1 MPLYNNYIF
10 SYRYSTL
17 FTRVLKN
24 NTKEDNKMKI
34 IKKEE
39 FPQVLQNFL
48 DSHSITQAELA
59 RMLDVPKQTV
69 NGWIKGRT
77 MPKYERLERLME
89 MMEE

>member
-1 MPLYNNYIF
+1 
-10 SYRYSTL
+10 
-17 FTRVLKN
+17 
-24 NTKEDNKMKI
+24 MKI

-77 MPKYERLERLME
+77 MPKYERLARIME
-89 MMEE
+89 MIDE

>member
-1 MPLYNNYIF
+1 
-10 SYRYSTL
+10 
-17 FTRVLKN
+17 
-24 NTKEDNKMKI
+24 MKI

-48 DSHSITQAELA
+48 DSHSISQAEFA

-77 MPKYERLERLME
+77 MPKYERLIQIME
-89 MMEE
+89 MMDL

>member
-1 MPLYNNYIF
+1 
-10 SYRYSTL
+10 
-17 FTRVLKN
+17 
-24 NTKEDNKMKI
+24 MKI

-39 FPQVLQNFL
+39 FPQALQNFL
-48 DSHSITQAELA
+48 NSHSITQSELA

-77 MPKYERLERLME
+77 MPKYERLIQIME

>member
-1 MPLYNNYIF
+1 
-10 SYRYSTL
+10 
-17 FTRVLKN
+17 
-24 NTKEDNKMKI
+24 MKI

-39 FPQVLQNFL
+39 FPQALQNFL
-48 DSHSITQAELA
+48 NSHSITQSELA

-77 MPKYERLERLME
+77 MPKYERLARIME

>member
-1 MPLYNNYIF
+1 
-10 SYRYSTL
+10 
-17 FTRVLKN
+17 
-24 NTKEDNKMKI
+24 MKI

-69 NGWIKGRT
+69 NGWVKGRA
-77 MPKYERLERLME
+77 MPKYERLIQIME

>member
-1 MPLYNNYIF
+1 
-10 SYRYSTL
+10 
-17 FTRVLKN
+17 
-24 NTKEDNKMKI
+24 MKI

-77 MPKYERLERLME
+77 MPKYERLIQIME
-89 MMEE
+89 MMDL

>member
-1 MPLYNNYIF
+1 
-10 SYRYSTL
+10 
-17 FTRVLKN
+17 
-24 NTKEDNKMKI
+24 MKI

-77 MPKYERLERLME
+77 MPKYERLAHIME

>member
-1 MPLYNNYIF
+1 
-10 SYRYSTL
+10 
-17 FTRVLKN
+17 
-24 NTKEDNKMKI
+24 MKI

-48 DSHSITQAELA
+48 NSNSITQAELA

-77 MPKYERLERLME
+77 MPKYERLIQIME
-89 MMEE
+89 MMDL

>member
-1 MPLYNNYIF
+1 
-10 SYRYSTL
+10 
-17 FTRVLKN
+17 
-24 NTKEDNKMKI
+24 MKI

-39 FPQVLQNFL
+39 FPQALQNFL
-48 DSHSITQAELA
+48 NSHSISQAEFA

-77 MPKYERLERLME
+77 MPKYERLARIME

>member
-1 MPLYNNYIF
+1 
-10 SYRYSTL
+10 
-17 FTRVLKN
+17 
-24 NTKEDNKMKI
+24 MKI

-59 RMLDVPKQTV
+59 RILEVPKQTV

-77 MPKYERLERLME
+77 MPKYERLARIME
-89 MMEE
+89 MMDE

>member
-1 MPLYNNYIF
+1 
-10 SYRYSTL
+10 
-17 FTRVLKN
+17 
-24 NTKEDNKMKI
+24 MKI

-77 MPKYERLERLME
+77 MPKYERLIQIME
-89 MMEE
+89 MIDL

>member
-1 MPLYNNYIF
+1 
-10 SYRYSTL
+10 
-17 FTRVLKN
+17 
-24 NTKEDNKMKI
+24 MKV

-77 MPKYERLERLME
+77 MPKYERLIQIME
-89 MMEE
+89 MMDL

>member
-1 MPLYNNYIF
+1 
-10 SYRYSTL
+10 
-17 FTRVLKN
+17 
-24 NTKEDNKMKI
+24 MKI

-39 FPQVLQNFL
+39 FPQALQNFL

-77 MPKYERLERLME
+77 MPKYERLIQIME
-89 MMEE
+89 MMDL

>member
-1 MPLYNNYIF
+1 
-10 SYRYSTL
+10 
-17 FTRVLKN
+17 
-24 NTKEDNKMKI
+24 MKI

-48 DSHSITQAELA
+48 DSHSISQTEFA
-59 RMLDVPKQTV
+59 RMLDVPKQSI

-77 MPKYERLERLME
+77 MPKYERLARIME

>member
-1 MPLYNNYIF
+1 MYNNYIF

-24 NTKEDNKMKI
+24 TIEEDNQMKI
-34 IKKEE
+34 IKKEA
-39 FPQVLQNFL
+39 FPQALQNFL
-48 DSHSITQAELA
+48 NSHSITQSELA

-77 MPKYERLERLME
+77 MPKYERLARIME